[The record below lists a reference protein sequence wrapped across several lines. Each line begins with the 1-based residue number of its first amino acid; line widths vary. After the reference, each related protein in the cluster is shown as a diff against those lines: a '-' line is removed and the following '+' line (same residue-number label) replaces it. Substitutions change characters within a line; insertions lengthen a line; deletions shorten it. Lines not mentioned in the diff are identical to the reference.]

1 MEFDDARY
9 LLITQN
15 GQLFD
20 RARLKRV
27 EETGNGRVLH
37 GVSTLRHKEKEYQ
50 IGEVDLEKE
59 TWQVILA
66 HTPEDEKLRYRP
78 NYPTLTLEI
87 I

>member
-27 EETGNGRVLH
+27 EETGNGRILH
-37 GVSTLRHKEKEYQ
+37 MTSTVRTERVNYM
-50 IGEVDLEKE
+50 IGEVRDDKWEVFSGKSLDS
-59 TWQVILA
+59 A
-66 HTPEDEKLRYRP
+66 RHRRDPDR
-78 NYPTLTLEI
+78 PTLTLEI
-87 I
+87 V